1 MDMVLLNLAHLQAHR
16 IIILE
21 HELRF
26 VASMTVCPS
35 DIRKFRQHVELAR
48 VDVDP
53 LRNVLITPLFVERGS
68 VELARQMA
76 EEGRFVMFD
85 SGGYYVQLG
94 KLKYEELYMPL
105 LNAYRE
111 NRWASV
117 YTLPDHVPTS
127 QDTPDIVARKVQD
140 TIRFSTLFFEEM
152 PDELK
157 PRAMPVV
164 QGHTYQQ
171 VEACLR
177 AYLDLGVRHIG
188 FGSFG
193 TQGEKNQVN
202 IVTQNSLELA
212 RHVIK
217 VAHSNGAKVHLFGLG
232 APPYVAML
240 KGIHADSFDSGS
252 WQVAAGHGMVSL
264 PFMRFYNISHRNEMS
279 EFQRGILPDE
289 FEQLK
294 SVTGHR
300 CALCDDLRSL
310 QEKKMY
316 RAIHNLIVMTETV
329 EIANRGELDRIESIY
344 AQGSIKYRSEFKTWL
359 QTN

>member
-1 MDMVLLNLAHLQAHR
+1 MLGHQ
-16 IIILE
+16 
-21 HELRF
+21 LRF

-35 DIRKFRQHVELAR
+35 DIRKIRHHVEMAQQSI
-48 VDVDP
+48 DP
-53 LRNVLITPLFVERGS
+53 LQNILITPVFVERGS

-76 EEGRFVMFD
+76 DEGRHVMFD

-105 LNAYRE
+105 LTTYRE

-127 QDTPDIVARKVQD
+127 QDSTEVVDLKVKD

-152 PDELK
+152 PDDLK
-157 PRAMPVV
+157 SRAMPVV
-164 QGHTYQQ
+164 QGHTYKQ

-202 IVTQNSLELA
+202 IVTQSSLELA
-212 RHVIK
+212 RHVINI
-217 VAHSNGAKVHLFGLG
+217 AHANEAKVHLFGLG

-240 KGIHADSFDSGS
+240 KGIQADSFDSGS

-289 FEQLK
+289 FERLK
-294 SVTGHR
+294 HVTGHQ
-300 CALCDDLRSL
+300 CVLCNDLRSL

-329 EIANRGELDRIESIY
+329 EIANHGDLDRIESIY
-344 AQGSIKYRSEFKTWL
+344 EQGSVKYRSEFKTWL

>member
-1 MDMVLLNLAHLQAHR
+1 MSHK
-16 IIILE
+16 
-21 HELRF
+21 LRF

-35 DIRKFRQHVELAR
+35 DIRKIRQHVELAQPSI
-48 VDVDP
+48 DP
-53 LRNVLITPLFVERGS
+53 LRNILITPLFVERGS

-76 EEGRFVMFD
+76 EEGRHVMFD

-94 KLKYEELYMPL
+94 RLKYEELYMPL
-105 LNAYRE
+105 LKAYRE

-127 QDTPDIVARKVQD
+127 QDAPEIVDLKVKN

-164 QGHTYQQ
+164 QGHTYKQ

-177 AYLDLGVRHIG
+177 AYLDLGVRQIG

-193 TQGEKNQVN
+193 TQGKKNQVN
-202 IVTQNSLELA
+202 IVTQRSLDLA
-212 RHVIK
+212 EHVINI
-217 VAHSNGAKVHLFGLG
+217 AHTNGVKVHLFGLG

-240 KGIHADSFDSGS
+240 KGIQADSFDSGS
-252 WQVAAGHGMVSL
+252 WQVAAGHGMVAL
-264 PFMRFYNISHRNEMS
+264 PFMRFYNISYRNEMS

-289 FEQLK
+289 FENLK
-294 SVTGHR
+294 TLTGHR

-310 QEKKMY
+310 QQKKMY
-316 RAIHNLIVMTETV
+316 RAVHNLIVMTETV
-329 EIANRGELDRIESIY
+329 ELANRGEFDRIETIY
-344 AQGSIKYRSEFKTWL
+344 AHGSVKYRSEFETWL
-359 QTN
+359 KTS

>member
-1 MDMVLLNLAHLQAHR
+1 
-16 IIILE
+16 
-21 HELRF
+21 
-26 VASMTVCPS
+26 MTVCPS
-35 DIRKFRQHVELAR
+35 DIRKIRQHVELAQPSI
-48 VDVDP
+48 DP
-53 LRNVLITPLFVERGS
+53 LRNILITPLFVERGS

-76 EEGRFVMFD
+76 EEGRHVMFD

-94 KLKYEELYMPL
+94 RLKYEELYMPL
-105 LNAYRE
+105 LKAYRE

-127 QDTPDIVARKVQD
+127 QDAPEIVDLKVKN

-164 QGHTYQQ
+164 QGHTYKQ

-177 AYLDLGVRHIG
+177 AYLDLGVRQIG

-193 TQGEKNQVN
+193 TQGKKNQVN
-202 IVTQNSLELA
+202 IVTQRSLDLA
-212 RHVIK
+212 EHVINI
-217 VAHSNGAKVHLFGLG
+217 AHTNGVKVHLFGLG

-240 KGIHADSFDSGS
+240 KGIQADSFDSGS
-252 WQVAAGHGMVSL
+252 WQVAAGHGMVAL
-264 PFMRFYNISHRNEMS
+264 PFMRFYNISYRNEMS

-289 FEQLK
+289 FENLK
-294 SVTGHR
+294 TLTGHR

-310 QEKKMY
+310 QQKKMY
-316 RAIHNLIVMTETV
+316 RAVHNLIVMTETV
-329 EIANRGELDRIESIY
+329 ELANRGEFDRIETIY
-344 AQGSIKYRSEFKTWL
+344 AHGSVKYRSEFETWL
-359 QTN
+359 KTS